1 MQVVVAEYF
10 RVFRQGFLE
19 PDGSRVSKLDFLRLF
34 MAPDL
39 ATGTVFG
46 FEALA
51 RNWGIVGLL
60 FDDVRF
66 KLDHVE
72 RATEI
77 SIVAKTT
84 TSFTISRQSI
94 VDVCRDEDF
103 SDSPAQRTRWTRIA
117 AVLLEER
124 LTMRGTVQFT
134 WDNSAKRMIGLV
146 SQLDMI
152 SSLLKLLGNV
162 EDISIIFSSAC
173 LSLEGNILKDYA
185 ARYPLFC

>member
-1 MQVVVAEYF
+1 
-10 RVFRQGFLE
+10 
-19 PDGSRVSKLDFLRLF
+19 

-51 RNWGIVGLL
+51 RNWGILGLL

-72 RATEI
+72 RSTKI
-77 SIVAKTT
+77 SIVAKTI

-94 VDVCRDEDF
+94 FDVCRDEDF
-103 SDSPAQRTRWTRIA
+103 SYSPAQRTRWTRIA
-117 AVLLEER
+117 AVLLGEG
-124 LTMRGTVQFT
+124 LTIRGTVQFT

-146 SQLDMI
+146 S
-152 SSLLKLLGNV
+152 
-162 EDISIIFSSAC
+162 
-173 LSLEGNILKDYA
+173 
-185 ARYPLFC
+185 